1 MKWIQ
6 FHHLYQPPSQDETVV
21 KTVSRESYD
30 RICALHEEYPHL
42 KSTINL
48 SGSLIELLEQYKET
62 VILSRIK
69 KLVESSQI
77 ELVGSVMYHPLMP
90 KISIEEASRQITFQE
105 EALKRVF
112 GDVKLR
118 GFYFPEMAYDANM
131 AVLIKERG
139 YEWIILDEIHSKE
152 SVSPETPYKDAAS
165 GLKVV
170 FRDRTT
176 SKTFPPQ
183 YVTENFSQFK
193 NKTVIIAHDGEL
205 YGHWHKDDMGFY
217 SHILTNKEIA
227 FQLISEYIDSMRDKK
242 VEPLVLRPASWEST
256 EEELA
261 LGIPYSLW
269 DHPDSIVRKSLWA
282 FATSVGNVLEKKTK
296 DPHIGD
302 ARREYSKGLASCAWW
317 WASERR
323 LGPFS
328 PLTWNPTE
336 IEKGVKRINNAAR
349 TLKKLPVKTHA
360 AIEHEYHALLEMVW
374 NEHWKRFGKENG
386 EINDEITDNEEA

>member
-6 FHHLYQPPSQDETVV
+6 FHHLYQPPSQDEAVV

-30 RICALHEEYPHL
+30 RICLLHEENKHL

-48 SGSLIELLEQYKET
+48 SGSLIELLEQHEESA
-62 VILSRIK
+62 ILSRIK
-69 KLVESSQI
+69 KLVEGGQI

-90 KISIEEASRQITFQE
+90 KVSIEEATRQIEFQE
-105 EALKRVF
+105 EALRRVF

-118 GFYFPEMAYDANM
+118 GFYFPEMAYDPTM
-131 AVLIKERG
+131 AMLVKGRG
-139 YEWIILDEIHSKE
+139 YEWIILDEIHCKE
-152 SVSPETPYKDAAS
+152 PVLPDTLYEDAAS
-165 GLKVV
+165 GLKVI

-183 YVTENFSQFK
+183 YVIENFSQFK
-193 NKTVIIAHDGEL
+193 DKTVVIAHDGEL
-205 YGHWHKDDMGFY
+205 YGHWHKDDKGFY
-217 SHILTNKEIA
+217 AQMLSHRDIK
-227 FQLISEYIDSMRDKK
+227 FVLISEHIDSLKDTK
-242 VEPLVLRPASWEST
+242 VEVVILRQASWEST
-256 EEELA
+256 EEELTA
-261 LGIPYSLW
+261 GIPYALW

-282 FATSVGNVLEKKTK
+282 FAASVGAVLEKKTK
-296 DPHIGD
+296 DPHINE

-317 WASERR
+317 WASERQ

-386 EINDEITDNEEA
+386 EINDETNEEA